1 MARRSGS
8 KTPKKPITWKALK
21 RIARMYVYIRP
32 FQGEFLLG
40 MLFLLLS
47 SSSNLAFPAFLGD
60 LVDAAQNDPSQ
71 INPIAGTLAALLL
84 AQAVFSFGRIV
95 FFERVAQRALAAL
108 RQAMYS
114 HLIDLPLPFFHNRR
128 VGELTSRL
136 QSDIGVLQETFTSTL
151 AEFIRQ
157 IVVIVGGIALLTYT
171 SWKLT
176 LFMLAILPVVVVLA
190 VIFGSRIRKYSKQV
204 QDASAESNTVVEES
218 LSAIATVK
226 AYTSENRERDRYK
239 TATQKVAGLAI
250 TGGILRGGFASFLI
264 LGLFGALVAVV
275 WKGTSLIASGDLEAG
290 QLFSF
295 VIYSGFIGGSIGGMA
310 DVYARLQKAVGATE
324 ALLDMLDE
332 AIEQDSAHEQEGSYP
347 ETVGAGTSAIRFD
360 GVSFAYPSRPDVPV
374 LQNFSMDIPAGAQ
387 VALVGPSG
395 AGKSTVVQLLLR
407 FHETET
413 GALFLHGQPAE
424 RWKKWDWRKKT
435 AWVPQEVILFG
446 HSIRENIAYG
456 RPSATEEEIVEAAR
470 QANALEFIER
480 FPEGLDTQIGER
492 GVQLSGGQRQRIA
505 IARAVLRNPEILLL
519 DEATSSLDAESE
531 ALVQEALQRLMAGRT
546 SLVIAHRLSTV
557 RNADKIA
564 FLQDGAVQEWG
575 SHEELMALPDGKYR
589 HFVAQQLK

>member
-1 MARRSGS
+1 
-8 KTPKKPITWKALK
+8 
-21 RIARMYVYIRP
+21 MYVYIRP

-47 SSSNLAFPAFLGD
+47 SGSNLAFPAFLGD
-60 LVDAAQNDPSQ
+60 LVDAAQNDAAR
-71 INPIAGTLAALLL
+71 INPIALTLGGLLL

-108 RQAMYS
+108 RQAMYG
-114 HLIDLPLPFFHNRR
+114 HLIDLPLPFFHQRR

-157 IVVIVGGIALLTYT
+157 IVVITGGIALLTYT

-176 LFMLAILPVVVVLA
+176 AFMLAILPVVILLA
-190 VIFGSRIRKYSKQV
+190 VVFGGRIRKYSKQV
-204 QDASAESNTVVEES
+204 QDASADSNTVVEES

-226 AYTSENRERDRYK
+226 AYTNEDRERSRYK
-239 TATQKVAGLAI
+239 ESTLHVARLAI
-250 TGGILRGGFASFLI
+250 TGGILRGAFASFLI

-275 WKGTSLIASGDLEAG
+275 WKGTSLIATSELAAG

-332 AIEQDSAHEQEGSYP
+332 AIEESSEAVPTTLPDPLPGTPAVSFQE
-347 ETVGAGTSAIRFD
+347 VD
-360 GVSFAYPSRPDVPV
+360 FAYPSRPDVPV
-374 LQNFSMDIPAGAQ
+374 LQGFSLDIDPGMQ

-395 AGKSTVVQLLLR
+395 AGKTTVVQLLLR
-407 FHETET
+407 FHE
-413 GALFLHGQPAE
+413 AAE
-424 RWKKWDWRKKT
+424 GSLAFYGHPSTSLAKKAWRAQT
-435 AWVPQEVILFG
+435 AWVPQDVILFG

-456 RPSATEEEIVEAAR
+456 RPDASDADIQQAAKE
-470 QANALEFIER
+470 ANAWEFIQR
-480 FPEGLDTQIGER
+480 FPDGMDTQIGER

-505 IARAVLRNPEILLL
+505 IARAVLRDPQILLL

-531 ALVQEALQRLMAGRT
+531 GLVQEALQRLMQGRT

-557 RNADKIA
+557 RTADRIA
-564 FLQDGAVQEWG
+564 FLDGGRVVEFGTHA
-575 SHEELMALPDGKYR
+575 ELMALADGKYR
-589 HFVAQQLK
+589 HFVDQQMR

>member
-1 MARRSGS
+1 VARRSGS

-47 SSSNLAFPAFLGD
+47 SGSNLAFPAFLGD
-60 LVDAAQNDPSQ
+60 LVDAAQNDAAR
-71 INPIAGTLAALLL
+71 INPIALTLGGLLL

-108 RQAMYS
+108 RQAMYG
-114 HLIDLPLPFFHNRR
+114 HLIDLPLPFFHQRR

-157 IVVIVGGIALLTYT
+157 IVVITGGIALLTYT

-176 LFMLAILPVVVVLA
+176 AFMLAILPVVILLA
-190 VIFGSRIRKYSKQV
+190 VVFGGRIRKYSKQV
-204 QDASAESNTVVEES
+204 QDASADSNTVVEES

-226 AYTSENRERDRYK
+226 AYTNEDRERSRYK
-239 TATQKVAGLAI
+239 ESTLHVARLAI
-250 TGGILRGGFASFLI
+250 TGGILRGAFASFLI

-275 WKGTSLIASGDLEAG
+275 WKGTSLIATGELAAG

-332 AIEQDSAHEQEGSYP
+332 AIEESSEAVPTTLPDPLPGTPAVSFQE
-347 ETVGAGTSAIRFD
+347 VD
-360 GVSFAYPSRPDVPV
+360 FAYPSRPDVPV
-374 LQNFSMDIPAGAQ
+374 LQGFSLDIDPGMQ

-395 AGKSTVVQLLLR
+395 AGKTTVVQLLLR
-407 FHETET
+407 FHE
-413 GALFLHGQPAE
+413 AAE
-424 RWKKWDWRKKT
+424 GSLAFYGHPSTSLAKKAWRAQT
-435 AWVPQEVILFG
+435 AWVPQDVILFG

-456 RPSATEEEIVEAAR
+456 RPDASDADIQQAAKE
-470 QANALEFIER
+470 ANAWEFIQR
-480 FPEGLDTQIGER
+480 FPDGMDTQIGER

-505 IARAVLRNPEILLL
+505 IARAVLRDPQILLL

-531 ALVQEALQRLMAGRT
+531 GLVQEALQRLMQGRT

-557 RNADKIA
+557 RTADRIA
-564 FLQDGAVQEWG
+564 FLDGGRVVEFGTHA
-575 SHEELMALPDGKYR
+575 ELMALEDGKYR
-589 HFVAQQLK
+589 HFVDQQMR

>member
-47 SSSNLAFPAFLGD
+47 SGSNLAFPAFLGD
-60 LVDAAQNDPSQ
+60 LVDAAQNDAAR
-71 INPIAGTLAALLL
+71 INPIALTLGGLLL

-108 RQAMYS
+108 RQAMYG
-114 HLIDLPLPFFHNRR
+114 HLIDLPLPFFHQRR

-157 IVVIVGGIALLTYT
+157 IVVITGGIALLTYT

-176 LFMLAILPVVVVLA
+176 AFMLAILPVVILLA
-190 VIFGSRIRKYSKQV
+190 VVFGGRIRKYSKQF
-204 QDASAESNTVVEES
+204 QDASADSNTVVEES

-226 AYTSENRERDRYK
+226 AYTNEDRERSRYK
-239 TATQKVAGLAI
+239 ESTLHVARLAI
-250 TGGILRGGFASFLI
+250 TGGILRGAFASFLI

-275 WKGTSLIASGDLEAG
+275 WKGTSLIATGELAAG

-332 AIEQDSAHEQEGSYP
+332 AIEESSEAVPTTLPDPLPGTPAVSFQE
-347 ETVGAGTSAIRFD
+347 VD
-360 GVSFAYPSRPDVPV
+360 FAYPSRPDVPV
-374 LQNFSMDIPAGAQ
+374 LQGFSLDIDPGMQ

-395 AGKSTVVQLLLR
+395 AGKTTVVQLLLR
-407 FHETET
+407 FHE
-413 GALFLHGQPAE
+413 AAE
-424 RWKKWDWRKKT
+424 GSLAFYGHPSTSLAKKAWRAQT
-435 AWVPQEVILFG
+435 AWVPQDVILFG

-456 RPSATEEEIVEAAR
+456 RPDASDADIQQAAKE
-470 QANALEFIER
+470 ANAWEFIQR
-480 FPEGLDTQIGER
+480 FPDGMDTQIGER

-505 IARAVLRNPEILLL
+505 IARAVLRDPQILLL

-531 ALVQEALQRLMAGRT
+531 GLVQEALQRLMQGRT

-557 RNADKIA
+557 RTADRIA
-564 FLQDGAVQEWG
+564 FLDGGRVVEFGTHA
-575 SHEELMALPDGKYR
+575 ELMALADGKYR
-589 HFVAQQLK
+589 HFVDQQMR

>member
-1 MARRSGS
+1 VARRSGS
-8 KTPKKPITWKALK
+8 KTPKKPITWKALQ

-32 FQGEFLLG
+32 FQAEFLLG

-71 INPIAGTLAALLL
+71 INPIALTLGALLL

-190 VIFGSRIRKYSKQV
+190 VVFGSRIRKYSKQV
-204 QDASAESNTVVEES
+204 QDASADSNTVVEES

-226 AYTSENRERDRYK
+226 AYTNENRERDRYK
-239 TATQKVAGLAI
+239 TSTLNVARLAI

-275 WKGTSLIASGDLEAG
+275 WKGTSLISTGELEAG

-332 AIEQDSAHEQEGSYP
+332 QIEESSEADSKELPNAVPEHAAIS
-347 ETVGAGTSAIRFD
+347 FN
-360 GVSFAYPSRPDVPV
+360 GVDFAYPSRPDVPV
-374 LQNFSMDIPAGAQ
+374 LNGFHLEIAPGMQ

-395 AGKSTVVQLLLR
+395 AGKTTVVQLLLR
-407 FHETET
+407 FQEIQ
-413 GALFLHGQPAE
+413 AGQLNFYGHAAHSIP
-424 RWKKWDWRKKT
+424 KQTWRSQI
-435 AWVPQEVILFG
+435 AWVPQDVVLFG

-456 RPSATEEEIVEAAR
+456 RPSASEEDIIQAAKE
-470 QANALEFIER
+470 ANAWEFIQR

-505 IARAVLRNPEILLL
+505 IARAVLRNPHILLL

-531 ALVQEALQRLMAGRT
+531 SLVQEALQRLMADRT

-557 RNADKIA
+557 RNADRIA
-564 FLQDGAVQEWG
+564 FLEAGQVVEFG
-575 SHEELMALPDGKYR
+575 SHEELMQVKGGKYR
-589 HFVAQQLK
+589 QFVDQQMR

>member
-1 MARRSGS
+1 
-8 KTPKKPITWKALK
+8 
-21 RIARMYVYIRP
+21 MYVYIRP

-60 LVDAAQNDPSQ
+60 LVDASQNDPSQ
-71 INPIAGTLAALLL
+71 INSIALTLAGLLL
-84 AQAVFSFGRIV
+84 FQAVFSFGRIV

-157 IVVIVGGIALLTYT
+157 IVVITGGIALLTYT

-176 LFMLAILPVVVVLA
+176 LFMLAILPVVVILA
-190 VIFGSRIRKYSKQV
+190 VIFGGRIRKYSKEV
-204 QDASAESNTVVEES
+204 QDASADSNTVVEES

-226 AYTSENRERDRYK
+226 AYTNENNERERYK
-239 TATQKVAGLAI
+239 TSTLNVARLAI

-275 WKGTSLIASGDLEAG
+275 WKGTTLISTGELEAG

-332 AIEQDSAHEQEGSYP
+332 QIEESSEEVSDSLPNVLSDHPAISFKAVD
-347 ETVGAGTSAIRFD
+347 
-360 GVSFAYPSRPDVPV
+360 FAYPSRPDVPV
-374 LQNFSMDIPAGAQ
+374 LQNFQLDIEPGMQ

-395 AGKSTVVQLLLR
+395 AGKTTVVQLLLR
-407 FHETET
+407 FQETQS
-413 GALFLHGQPAE
+413 GRLDFYGHPATSI
-424 RWKKWDWRKKT
+424 RKQAWRSRI
-435 AWVPQEVILFG
+435 AWVPQDVVLFG

-456 RPSATEEEIVEAAR
+456 RPGASEEDIIRAAKE
-470 QANALEFIER
+470 ANAWEFIQR
-480 FPEGLDTQIGER
+480 FPEALDTQIGER

-505 IARAVLRNPEILLL
+505 IARAVIRDPQILLL

-531 ALVQEALQRLMAGRT
+531 SLVQEALQRLMNDRT

-557 RNADKIA
+557 RNADRIA
-564 FLQDGAVQEWG
+564 FLEAGQVVEFG
-575 SHEELMALPDGKYR
+575 SHRELMQVEGGKYR
-589 HFVAQQLK
+589 QFVEQQMR